1 MERCVEHDLA
11 GEFDLVF
18 EPEGTRCRMA
28 FPLTRPVPNG

>member
-18 EPEGTRCRMA
+18 EPEGTRCSMA
-28 FPLTRPVPNG
+28 FPITLPASHG